1 MKYITKNIYH
11 AILIISIVL
20 IIDQITKVYISS
32 YELHKTIYEFSFFKI
47 KYVLNTGVAFSIVE
61 GINDLLKFVIPFAVL
76 ILFVLLINYQ
86 KNILLKYAFSLQIAG
101 AIGNFID
108 RLHKPGVID
117 FIGVGWW
124 PLFNIADSS
133 IVIGLALLILDSL
146 IKIKNDND

>member
-1 MKYITKNIYH
+1 MF
-11 AILIISIVL
+11 
-20 IIDQITKVYISS
+20 D
-32 YELHKTIYEFSFFKI
+32 YELNKTIYELSFFKI

-61 GINDLLKFVIPFAVL
+61 GINDLLKFIIPFAVL
-76 ILFVLLINYQ
+76 ILFILLINYQ

-108 RLHKPGVID
+108 RLYKPGVID

-133 IVIGLALLILDSL
+133 IVIGLALLILDSI